1 MKIAIS
7 ATAPQLDAEVDPRF
21 GRCQYFLIVDSE
33 SMEFEAIENPAIM
46 APGGAGIQAAQLVVG
61 QGVEAVVT
69 GDCGPNAYQVLSAA
83 GIPVFVGASGSVRDV
98 VEAYRKGTL
107 SPIAA
112 ASTGPGAGMGGGMG
126 GGRGGMGG
134 GRGGGMGGGRGG
146 GMGGGRRP

>member
-21 GRCQYFLIVDSE
+21 GRCQYFLIVDTE
-33 SMEFEAIENPAIM
+33 TMEFGAIDNSAM
-46 APGGAGIQAAQLVVG
+46 SAPGGAGIQAAQLVAG

-83 GIPVFVGASGSVRDV
+83 SIPVFVGASGSVRDV
-98 VEAYRKGTL
+98 VEAYKKGML

-112 ASTGPGAGMGGGMG
+112 ASTGPGAGMRGGMGGGMG

-134 GRGGGMGGGRGG
+134 GRGGGMGGGR
-146 GMGGGRRP
+146 RR